1 MQDEINIQILWCIS
15 RLSCENYVCPAGQ
28 YFRQCVPSHTFEGKE
43 NTGWQQVG
51 VKTTFKNWC
60 FFWFFVLIWMYND
73 GIYACSPTAGRYYAS
88 GSIYSRKNSHILA
101 NTSNSTFLLI
111 LASINQPNWCK
122 LCPEWWGE
130 LVVELDMILRV
141 KYRAQQPNGT
151 AENCVFT
158 PKTRISSH
166 FLRLEHLKWWLFYR
180 IGVGFGWRRVGQHM
194 ACSWSSRV
202 TCLAVH
208 TCKIFWTERK
218 IFEALFHKY
227 EGYLH
232 LFSLVFMLYLGMRWN
247 DRLLEWKIN
256 APKPQTISDNIF

>member
-1 MQDEINIQILWCIS
+1 
-15 RLSCENYVCPAGQ
+15 
-28 YFRQCVPSHTFEGKE
+28 
-43 NTGWQQVG
+43 
-51 VKTTFKNWC
+51 
-60 FFWFFVLIWMYND
+60 MYND

-130 LVVELDMILRV
+130 LGVELDMILRV
-141 KYRAQQPNGT
+141 KYRAKQPNVT
-151 AENCVFT
+151 AGNCVFT

-194 ACSWSSRV
+194 ACSWRSRV

-227 EGYLH
+227 EGY

-256 APKPQTISDNIF
+256 APKPQTISDNICSTSKLSNTFHNHCIVDT